1 MSSARPLLQIEA
13 VSKGYERGGRYLV
26 VLDSVSLEVAAGEVV
41 AVVGRRLGGKST
53 LLQIAAGLQLPDEG
67 TVTIAGRPIRTQRR
81 SAREWWAARRDRNQ
95 DPVLGHDVVFVTRD
109 GPNQE
114 LDVCQFVG
122 APLAVSGTGWRDVQ
136 MLAGQALERV
146 GASDCIGRR
155 WSELSNYQRALV
167 GLARAFAG
175 RPQLVILDDLLDAH
189 GRRDTA
195 RLSDIL
201 HTLVEDA
208 KRPCGVL
215 LSAGY
220 PETALVLA
228 NRVCALT
235 QRGTLVHGSGPRP
248 DASAGTVV
256 PLHQPAK
263 GHRG

>member
-1 MSSARPLLQIEA
+1 MSDLLSITGIC
-13 VSKGYERGGRYLV
+13 KGYERGGRYLV
-26 VLDSVSLEVAAGEVV
+26 VLDRVSLEVAAGEIV

-53 LLQIAAGLQLPDEG
+53 LLQIVAGLEAPDAG
-67 TVTIAGRPIRTQRR
+67 TVTIAGQPIRARRR
-81 SAREWWAARRDRNQ
+81 SVREWWAARRSGYH
-95 DPVLGHDVVFVTRD
+95 DPALGHDMVFVTRD
-109 GPNQE
+109 GPHQE
-114 LDVCQFVG
+114 LDVCKFVG
-122 APLAVSGTGWRDVQ
+122 APLAVSGAGGRRDVQ

-155 WSELSNYQRALV
+155 WGELSNYQHALV

-201 HTLVEDA
+201 HTLLEEA

-220 PETALVLA
+220 PETAIVLA

-235 QRGTLVHGSGPRP
+235 QKGTLVHGSGPQP
-248 DASAGTVV
+248 DASAGIVV
-256 PLHQPAK
+256 PFRRPAD
-263 GHRG
+263 GHGA

>member
-1 MSSARPLLQIEA
+1 MSDLLSLVGIC
-13 VSKGYERGGRYLV
+13 KGHERGGRYLL
-26 VLDSVSLEVAAGEVV
+26 VLDSVSLEIAAGEVV

-53 LLQIAAGLQLPDEG
+53 LLQIVAGLQLPDDG
-67 TVTIAGRPIRTQRR
+67 TVTIAGRPIRAQQRR
-81 SAREWWAARRDRNQ
+81 SVGEWWAARHSGYH
-95 DPVLGHDVVFVTRD
+95 DPALGHDVVFVSRD
-109 GPNQE
+109 GPNQD
-114 LDVCQFVG
+114 LDVRQFIG
-122 APLAVSGTGWRDVQ
+122 GPLAVSGVGMRDVQ
-136 MLAGQALERV
+136 TLAAQALERV
-146 GASDCIGRR
+146 GASDCAGRR
-155 WSELSNYQRALV
+155 WGELSNYQRALV

-201 HTLVEDA
+201 HTLLEGA

-235 QRGTLVHGSGPRP
+235 QKGTLVHGSGPRP

-256 PLHQPAK
+256 PLHQPAE